1 MTAVVECP
9 YCNEQLEVAID
20 WSVTEQ
26 SYVEDCQ
33 VCCRPMELT
42 VTVSVYDD
50 GSYETRVNART
61 GDD

>member
-1 MTAVVECP
+1 MTAFVECP

-42 VTVSVYDD
+42 ATVSVYDD

>member
-26 SYVEDCQ
+26 SYVEDWQ

-42 VTVSVYDD
+42 GTVSVYDD

>member
-33 VCCRPMELT
+33 ICCRPMELT
-42 VTVSVYDD
+42 VTVSVCDD
-50 GSYETRVNART
+50 GSYETRVDART